1 MKNLYSCKAVAELI
15 DDYINRGGE
24 VVTIEEGVL
33 GYGITLL
40 YDTREPMRL
49 KFIVIKE
56 VYLNAWSS
64 AHTIRQYNK
73 IPQKYE
79 KMLDEYWEKK
89 KQEDVA

>member
-15 DDYINRGGE
+15 DDYIDRGGE
-24 VVTIEEGVL
+24 VVTIEEGCL

-40 YDTREPMRL
+40 YDLRDPMQL

-56 VYLNAWSS
+56 VYLNEWSS
-64 AHTIRQYNK
+64 AHSIRQYNR
-73 IPQKYE
+73 IPQKYN

-89 KQEDVA
+89 EQEDIA